1 MRPIDLHKLA
11 EKIWPGIYNLWIS
24 SVSTVFTQVV
34 VQFLLRKCVFRPK
47 TTRFSDCLVSPDYQI
62 NQEEFCF
69 PAPDTP
75 SVSESEQ
82 SLFVD
87 SVSISSIDSF
97 DCVDWKAITMGD
109 STDIS
114 DGYGHAQHAV
124 QADIP
129 SAFEGYREP
138 PHPESEA
145 SADQTQRAD
154 VPNTSEQQSRP
165 LPPFPPSS
173 YQAMPPPG
181 GMWIPSDMFQ
191 MMMSRQ
197 SSVLMPDPG
206 TPGAPLFDKKDVRK
220 FLRNFEKLCERR
232 GISDP
237 AMQCELFADYCED
250 SIQSWVEYDP
260 LWKSRNWE
268 AFKDMICD
276 RYRNYD
282 SERQRFSRASLMEL
296 VNQPR
301 DTIDEVRQFMT
312 EFKTVSDVLVATEVI
327 QEIQRCEWLIMGLPN
342 WLRHRVAK
350 KGVIDFDRPSRPMRL
365 DWISDEVYSTMA
377 AQDKYERV
385 IKTTDRPSSQE
396 VMSTKGKKDV
406 AWKDGFSAEKPAAS
420 LGHREKDLEEQVE
433 EMRRQYN
440 DMKLTVNML
449 QSGMAKKDMRNDPAY
464 VPANASKLAYRE
476 QRSKPADGRGPPLCY
491 FCGING
497 HISKPVAC
505 QAMADAISN
514 GDMHVGNDGKL
525 YIGRAGE
532 GGPRVQFTTGR
543 PSIEGLPA
551 QLQEWRRSV
560 QRAPVQH
567 LMPMSQPTTDPMPLP
582 KQILHH
588 DVQPAYSHS
597 AYDANDI
604 QIPGNYIGVSI
615 GDSPEENQEIDCD
628 DEIIDAGYESA
639 GVNAVETRSR
649 QQDPIRAKRRANGIA
664 STKTWQSG
672 QYIQPSRQARV
683 EEVNDDDV
691 MMDRPPDGQVESHAQ
706 HMPVPAAGGGSN
718 MAAAQKKSVPISQT
732 KKTAPYMAS
741 TASVEALVKRR
752 VLDTKVDLTVEEM
765 GRIIP
770 RLKTNLFRDTEGLR
784 PAVPQP
790 VSQSANVMNVAQL
803 VPSGYGGDDHLQVAV
818 AAIHP
823 SMYRDDR
830 RSTVVEDWVE
840 THRDVYSLG
849 LLYTEVIV
857 AGYMLRG
864 MIDSGSGVD
873 VMGRKQAETLGLPIK
888 QDPKIHV
895 VPVNGVHVKCLGCIQ
910 NMPVSIGD
918 ITTHV
923 NVFVIS
929 ECPGGLIL
937 GRPFM
942 EATMMAL
949 AQQPD
954 GKVECTVYNDAR
966 TRKVVFPVYSPDEKK
981 IIRASRLWPNETIG
995 KNAPFVDGPLNS

>member
-1 MRPIDLHKLA
+1 
-11 EKIWPGIYNLWIS
+11 
-24 SVSTVFTQVV
+24 
-34 VQFLLRKCVFRPK
+34 
-47 TTRFSDCLVSPDYQI
+47 
-62 NQEEFCF
+62 
-69 PAPDTP
+69 
-75 SVSESEQ
+75 
-82 SLFVD
+82 
-87 SVSISSIDSF
+87 
-97 DCVDWKAITMGD
+97 MGD
-109 STDIS
+109 STNVNVG
-114 DGYGHAQHAV
+114 DGQSYVQPVV
-124 QADIP
+124 QADVP
-129 SAFEGYREP
+129 SPFEGYREP
-138 PHPESEA
+138 PRPESEA
-145 SADQTQRAD
+145 SASQTQRND
-154 VPNTSEQQSRP
+154 VPDASEQQSRP
-165 LPPFPPSS
+165 LPPFPSS
-173 YQAMPPPG
+173 AYQAMPPPG

-191 MMMSRQ
+191 LMMNRQ
-197 SSVLMPDPG
+197 GNALMPDPG
-206 TPGAPLFDKKDVRK
+206 TPGAPLFNKKDARK

-237 AMQCELFADYCED
+237 ARQCELFADYCED

-260 LWKSRNWE
+260 LWRSRDWE
-268 AFKDMICD
+268 AFKDMLCD
-276 RYRNYD
+276 RYRDYD

-312 EFKTVSDVLVATEVI
+312 EFKTVSDVLVANEVI
-327 QEIQRCEWLIMGLPN
+327 QEIQRCEWLITGLPN

-350 KGVIDFDRPSRPMRL
+350 KGIIDFDRPSRPMRL
-365 DWISDEVYSTMA
+365 DWIADEVSSTMA

-396 VMSTKGKKDV
+396 VTSTKLTSTKERKSV
-406 AWKDGFSAEKPAAS
+406 AWEGGFSAEKPAIS
-420 LGHREKDLEEQVE
+420 SGRQENNLEEQVE

-449 QSGMAKKDMRNDPAY
+449 QSGMVKKDMRNDPAY
-464 VPANASKLAYRE
+464 VPADASRLAYQG
-476 QRSKPADGRGPPLCY
+476 QRSRPADGRSPPICY
-491 FCGING
+491 FCGIVG
-497 HISKPVAC
+497 HISKPTSC
-505 QAMADAISN
+505 QAMSDAISK
-514 GDMHVGNDGKL
+514 GDMHVGNDGKS

-532 GGPRVQFTTGR
+532 GGPTMQFVSGR
-543 PSIEGLPA
+543 PSLEGLPS
-551 QLQEWRRSV
+551 QLREWRRSAL
-560 QRAPVQH
+560 RAPAQQ
-567 LMPMSQPTTDPMPLP
+567 LMPVSQPTADPAPLP
-582 KQILHH
+582 RQIPHY
-588 DVQPAYSHS
+588 DGQSVYDRS
-597 AYDANDI
+597 AYDRGDI
-604 QIPGNYIGVSI
+604 QVPGNYIGVSLGI
-615 GDSPEENQEIDCD
+615 SPEENQEIDCD

-639 GVNAVETRSR
+639 GINAVETRGSQ
-649 QQDPIRAKRRANGIA
+649 QQDPVRAKRRANGIA

-672 QYIQPSRQARV
+672 QYMQPNRQARV
-683 EEVNDDDV
+683 ENIDNDDV
-691 MMDRPPDGQVESHAQ
+691 MMDRPPDNQTEPRTQ
-706 HMPVPAAGGGSN
+706 HIPVPATSGRSN
-718 MAAAQKKSVPISQT
+718 VTVSQRKSVPVSQV
-732 KKTAPYMAS
+732 KKTAPYMTS
-741 TASVEALVKRR
+741 TAALEALVKRR

-784 PAVPQP
+784 PAIPQP
-790 VSQSANVMNVAQL
+790 TSQSANVTNVTQL
-803 VPSGYGGDDHLQVAV
+803 TPSGYGGDDHLQVAV
-818 AAIHP
+818 GNVHP
-823 SMYRDDR
+823 STYRDDR
-830 RSTVVEDWVE
+830 RSTVAEDRVE

-849 LLYTEVIV
+849 LLYSEVIV

-966 TRKVVFPVYSPDEKK
+966 TRKIVFPVYSPEEKK
-981 IIRASRLWPNETIG
+981 IIRASRLWPNEMIG
-995 KNAPFVDGPLNS
+995 ENAPFVEGPLNS